1 MATLDINGL
10 HELILDMEE
19 MAQLSKDVLDEML
32 IAGAEVVKNAQA
44 KHAASMLQ
52 GPYNKNFVA
61 THGKIGKPH
70 STIDGRAIPVTF
82 EGTQH
87 GTRAAEIAFI
97 NEFGKKSQP
106 ARPFVLT
113 ANEACA
119 DEAVDAEAK
128 VYDAW
133 LKSKNL

>member
-1 MATLDINGL
+1 MATLEINGL
-10 HELILDMEE
+10 DELILSMDEL
-19 MAQLSKDVLDEML
+19 AQMPDGVLDEML

-52 GPYNKNFVA
+52 GPYYKGAVA
-61 THGKIGKPH
+61 AGVKVGKPRKQR
-70 STIDGRAIPVTF
+70 SGRAVTISF

-87 GTRAAEIAFI
+87 GTRVAEIAFI
-97 NEFGKKSQP
+97 NEFGKKGQP
-106 ARPFVLT
+106 ARPFILT
-113 ANEACA
+113 ANEASA
-119 DEAVDAEAK
+119 DAAVDAETK